1 MDLSDIAGSIVV
13 PRQRAL
19 RLDQGDVRR
28 VVVLAGNV
36 WITEQG
42 KLRDVLLQAGEEFVV
57 ERPADTVVSALGG
70 DARIVLE
77 GGADA
82 ELRRAPVLR
91 AA

>member
-19 RLDQGDVRR
+19 RLEDGEVRR
-28 VVVLAGNV
+28 VVVLAGDV
-36 WITEQG
+36 WITQQG
-42 KLRDVLLQAGEEFVV
+42 KLRDIVLRSGEEFVV

-77 GGADA
+77 VGADA
-82 ELRRAPVLR
+82 GPPRA
-91 AA
+91 